1 MAHESSEADNCS
13 KIALSTLSI
22 RVNKSLSNNLNLV
35 GSLVEREA
43 RLLVLMEHKWQT
55 ISHDISSQDL
65 EEMVLEAMKDV

>member
-1 MAHESSEADNCS
+1 MTRTSKEVGNYF